1 MNEGTTAPPSTSHQ
15 SSTKVDPITA
25 VQDSIDSLALSL
37 FEALRGV
44 RDAVAPES
52 LDNASSS
59 SAAAAAAG
67 NNNTTTTTAAVAAGQ
82 SGVSTSASAF
92 READEL
98 AENATAKER
107 LLNGLNVD
115 YFPPRAFDMLEPD
128 YDAFILAYLSENIH
142 AKELVRRYMAMEA
155 WKKRGDDKV
164 MMQQQRSGSS
174 KSDDEVTNNNNN
186 REDSLN
192 NNNENDDTAVQIGDV
207 GYEFRKQFDA
217 GWYTGKV
224 TEIIFVGNAKNRRC
238 HYNDGD
244 VEDLSLDEL
253 KRLAK
258 LDPDSK
264 YYAKKPRLSIKL
276 NVNKS
281 KSSQDK
287 ENINDG
293 EGGGDGGD
301 GDDHQDDDNNST
313 SSASKVRIPLTQEEY
328 TQFIIDTEHQR
339 DIQTTQRLAQTILNK
354 SEQVDNLVAGLP
366 GMHRTR
372 DMQMERI
379 EELLVRNHQVAKELD
394 EAHVLAKERLQEVR
408 KVLGETTFLALGVEE
423 E

>member
-1 MNEGTTAPPSTSHQ
+1 MNEGPTAPPTSQ
-15 SSTKVDPITA
+15 SSTKIDPITA

-52 LDNASSS
+52 LDASSS
-59 SAAAAAAG
+59 SAAAAATG
-67 NNNTTTTTAAVAAGQ
+67 NNNTTTTSAAAAAAAGGQ
-82 SGVSTSASAF
+82 SGVSSSSSAF

-128 YDAFILAYLSENIH
+128 YDAFILAYLSENVH
-142 AKELVRRYMAMEA
+142 AKELVRRYMATEA
-155 WKKRGDDKV
+155 WKKRGDEV
-164 MMQQQRSGSS
+164 MMQQQRSRSS
-174 KSDDEVTNNNNN
+174 KSDDDVTNNNNN
-186 REDSLN
+186 REDSSN

-224 TEIIFVGNAKNRRC
+224 TEIILVGNMKNRRC

-276 NVNKS
+276 KVNKS

-287 ENINDG
+287 ENTND
-293 EGGGDGGD
+293 DGGD
-301 GDDHQDDDNNST
+301 GEDHQDDDNNST
-313 SSASKVRIPLTQEEY
+313 SSTSKVRIPLTQEEY
-328 TQFIIDTEHQR
+328 TQFLIDTEHQR

>member
-1 MNEGTTAPPSTSHQ
+1 MNEGPTAPPPTSQ
-15 SSTKVDPITA
+15 SSTKIDPITA

-52 LDNASSS
+52 LDASSS
-59 SAAAAAAG
+59 SAAAAATTG
-67 NNNTTTTTAAVAAGQ
+67 NNNTTTTSAAAAAAAAGQ
-82 SGVSTSASAF
+82 SGVSSSSSAF

-128 YDAFILAYLSENIH
+128 YDAFILAYLSENVH
-142 AKELVRRYMAMEA
+142 AKELVRRYMATEA
-155 WKKRGDDKV
+155 WKKRGDEV
-164 MMQQQRSGSS
+164 MMQQQRSRSS
-174 KSDDEVTNNNNN
+174 KSDDDVTNNNNN
-186 REDSLN
+186 REDSSN
-192 NNNENDDTAVQIGDV
+192 NNNENNDTAVQIGDV

-224 TEIIFVGNAKNRRC
+224 TEIILVGNMKNRRC

-276 NVNKS
+276 KVNKS

-287 ENINDG
+287 ENTNN
-293 EGGGDGGD
+293 DGGD
-301 GDDHQDDDNNST
+301 GEDHQDDDNNST
-313 SSASKVRIPLTQEEY
+313 SSTSKVRIPLTQEEY
-328 TQFIIDTEHQR
+328 TQFLIDTEYQR

>member
-1 MNEGTTAPPSTSHQ
+1 MNEGPTAPPTSQ
-15 SSTKVDPITA
+15 SSTKIDPITA

-52 LDNASSS
+52 LDASSS
-59 SAAAAAAG
+59 SAAAATG
-67 NNNTTTTTAAVAAGQ
+67 NNNTTTTSAAAAAGGQ
-82 SGVSTSASAF
+82 SGVSSSSSAF

-128 YDAFILAYLSENIH
+128 YDAFILAYLSENVH
-142 AKELVRRYMAMEA
+142 AKELVRRYMATEA
-155 WKKRGDDKV
+155 WKKRGDEV
-164 MMQQQRSGSS
+164 MMQQQRSRSS
-174 KSDDEVTNNNNN
+174 KSDDDVTNNNNN
-186 REDSLN
+186 REDSSN

-224 TEIIFVGNAKNRRC
+224 TEIILVGNMKNRRC

-276 NVNKS
+276 KVNKS

-287 ENINDG
+287 ENTND
-293 EGGGDGGD
+293 DGGD
-301 GDDHQDDDNNST
+301 GEDHQDDDNNST
-313 SSASKVRIPLTQEEY
+313 SSTSKVRIPLTQEEY
-328 TQFIIDTEHQR
+328 TQFLIDTEYQR

>member
-1 MNEGTTAPPSTSHQ
+1 MNEDTTAPPPTSQ
-15 SSTKVDPITA
+15 SSTKIDPITA

-59 SAAAAAAG
+59 SAAATAG
-67 NNNTTTTTAAVAAGQ
+67 NNNTTTTAAALAAGQ
-82 SGVSTSASAF
+82 SGVSSSAF

-128 YDAFILAYLSENIH
+128 YDAFILAYLSENVH
-142 AKELVRRYMAMEA
+142 AKELVRRYMATEA
-155 WKKRGDDKV
+155 WKKRGDEM
-164 MMQQQRSGSS
+164 MMQQQLSSS
-174 KSDDEVTNNNNN
+174 KSESDVTNINN
-186 REDSLN
+186 REDSSN

-224 TEIIFVGNAKNRRC
+224 TEIILVGNMKNRRC

-276 NVNKS
+276 KVNKS

-287 ENINDG
+287 ENTNDDDGDG
-293 EGGGDGGD
+293 E
-301 GDDHQDDDNNST
+301 DHQDDDNNST
-313 SSASKVRIPLTQEEY
+313 SSTSKVRIPLTQEEY
-328 TQFIIDTEHQR
+328 TEFLIDTEHQR

-408 KVLGETTFLALGVEE
+408 NVLGETTFLALGVEE

>member
-1 MNEGTTAPPSTSHQ
+1 MNEGPTAPPTSQ
-15 SSTKVDPITA
+15 SSTKIDPITA

-52 LDNASSS
+52 LDASSS
-59 SAAAAAAG
+59 SAAAATG
-67 NNNTTTTTAAVAAGQ
+67 NNNTTTTSAAAAAGQ
-82 SGVSTSASAF
+82 SGVSSSSSAF

-128 YDAFILAYLSENIH
+128 YDAFILAYLSENVH
-142 AKELVRRYMAMEA
+142 AKELVRRYMATEA
-155 WKKRGDDKV
+155 WKKRGDEV
-164 MMQQQRSGSS
+164 MMQQQRSRSS
-174 KSDDEVTNNNNN
+174 KSDDDVTNNNNN
-186 REDSLN
+186 REDSSN

-224 TEIIFVGNAKNRRC
+224 TEIILVGNMKNRRC

-276 NVNKS
+276 KVNKS

-287 ENINDG
+287 ENTND
-293 EGGGDGGD
+293 DGGD
-301 GDDHQDDDNNST
+301 GEDHQDDDNNST
-313 SSASKVRIPLTQEEY
+313 SSTSKVRIPLTQEEY
-328 TQFIIDTEHQR
+328 TQFLIDTEYQR

>member
-1 MNEGTTAPPSTSHQ
+1 MNECPAPPTSQ
-15 SSTKVDPITA
+15 SSTKIDPITA

-52 LDNASSS
+52 LDASSS

-67 NNNTTTTTAAVAAGQ
+67 NNNTTTTSAAAAAAAAGQ
-82 SGVSTSASAF
+82 SGVLSSSSAF

-128 YDAFILAYLSENIH
+128 YDAFILAYLSENVH
-142 AKELVRRYMAMEA
+142 AKELVRRYMATEA
-155 WKKRGDDKV
+155 WKKRGDEV
-164 MMQQQRSGSS
+164 MMQQQRSRSS
-174 KSDDEVTNNNNN
+174 KSDDDVTNNNNN
-186 REDSLN
+186 REDSSN

-224 TEIIFVGNAKNRRC
+224 TEIILVGNMKNRRC

-276 NVNKS
+276 KVNKS

-287 ENINDG
+287 ENTNH
-293 EGGGDGGD
+293 DGGD
-301 GDDHQDDDNNST
+301 GEDHQDDDNNST
-313 SSASKVRIPLTQEEY
+313 SSTSKVRIPLTQEEY
-328 TQFIIDTEHQR
+328 TQFLIDTEHQR

>member
-1 MNEGTTAPPSTSHQ
+1 MMNEDTTAPPPTTSQ
-15 SSTKVDPITA
+15 SSTKIDPITA

-52 LDNASSS
+52 LDASSS
-59 SAAAAAAG
+59 SAAAAG
-67 NNNTTTTTAAVAAGQ
+67 NNNTTTTSAAAAAAA
-82 SGVSTSASAF
+82 SGVSSSSSAF

-128 YDAFILAYLSENIH
+128 YDAFILAYLSENVH
-142 AKELVRRYMAMEA
+142 AKELVRRYMATEA
-155 WKKRGDDKV
+155 WKKRGDEV
-164 MMQQQRSGSS
+164 MMQQQRSSS

-186 REDSLN
+186 REDSSN

-224 TEIIFVGNAKNRRC
+224 TEIILVGNMKNRRC

-276 NVNKS
+276 KVNKS

-287 ENINDG
+287 ENTNDG
-293 EGGGDGGD
+293 EGDGDGE
-301 GDDHQDDDNNST
+301 DHQDDDNNST

-328 TQFIIDTEHQR
+328 TQFLIDTEYQR

>member
-1 MNEGTTAPPSTSHQ
+1 MNEGPTAPPPTSQ
-15 SSTKVDPITA
+15 SSTKIDPITA

-52 LDNASSS
+52 LDASSS
-59 SAAAAAAG
+59 SAAAATG
-67 NNNTTTTTAAVAAGQ
+67 NNNTTTTSAAAAGQ
-82 SGVSTSASAF
+82 SGVSSSSSAF

-128 YDAFILAYLSENIH
+128 YDAFILAYLSENVH
-142 AKELVRRYMAMEA
+142 AKELVRRYMATEA
-155 WKKRGDDKV
+155 WKKRGDEV
-164 MMQQQRSGSS
+164 MMQQQRSRSS
-174 KSDDEVTNNNNN
+174 KSDDDVTNNNNN
-186 REDSLN
+186 REDSSN

-224 TEIIFVGNAKNRRC
+224 TEIILVGNMKNRRC

-276 NVNKS
+276 KVNKS

-287 ENINDG
+287 ENTND
-293 EGGGDGGD
+293 DGGD
-301 GDDHQDDDNNST
+301 GEDHQDDDNNST
-313 SSASKVRIPLTQEEY
+313 SSTSKVRIPLTQEEY
-328 TQFIIDTEHQR
+328 TQFLIDTEHQR

>member
-1 MNEGTTAPPSTSHQ
+1 MNEGPTAPPPTSQ
-15 SSTKVDPITA
+15 SSTKIDPITA

-52 LDNASSS
+52 LDASSS
-59 SAAAAAAG
+59 SAAAAATTG
-67 NNNTTTTTAAVAAGQ
+67 NNNTTTTSAAAAAGQ
-82 SGVSTSASAF
+82 SGVSSSSSAF

-128 YDAFILAYLSENIH
+128 YDAFILAYLSENVH
-142 AKELVRRYMAMEA
+142 AKELVRRYMATEA
-155 WKKRGDDKV
+155 WKKRGDEV
-164 MMQQQRSGSS
+164 MMQQQRSRSS
-174 KSDDEVTNNNNN
+174 KSDDDVTNNNNN
-186 REDSLN
+186 REDSSN
-192 NNNENDDTAVQIGDV
+192 NNNENNDTAVQIGDV

-224 TEIIFVGNAKNRRC
+224 TEIILVGNMKNRRC

-276 NVNKS
+276 KVNKS

-287 ENINDG
+287 ENTNH
-293 EGGGDGGD
+293 DGGD
-301 GDDHQDDDNNST
+301 GEDHQDDDNNST
-313 SSASKVRIPLTQEEY
+313 SSTSKVRIPLTQEEY
-328 TQFIIDTEHQR
+328 TQFLIDTEYQR

>member
-1 MNEGTTAPPSTSHQ
+1 M
-15 SSTKVDPITA
+15 
-25 VQDSIDSLALSL
+25 
-37 FEALRGV
+37 
-44 RDAVAPES
+44 
-52 LDNASSS
+52 
-59 SAAAAAAG
+59 
-67 NNNTTTTTAAVAAGQ
+67 
-82 SGVSTSASAF
+82 
-92 READEL
+92 
-98 AENATAKER
+98 AT
-107 LLNGLNVD
+107 
-115 YFPPRAFDMLEPD
+115 
-128 YDAFILAYLSENIH
+128 
-142 AKELVRRYMAMEA
+142 EA
-155 WKKRGDDKV
+155 WKKRGDEV
-164 MMQQQRSGSS
+164 MMQQQRSRSS
-174 KSDDEVTNNNNN
+174 KSDDDVTNNNNN
-186 REDSLN
+186 REDSSN
-192 NNNENDDTAVQIGDV
+192 NNNENDDTSVQMGDV
-207 GYEFRKQFDA
+207 GYEFRKQCDA

-224 TEIIFVGNAKNRRC
+224 TDIILVGNMKNRRC

-276 NVNKS
+276 KVNKS

-287 ENINDG
+287 ENTND
-293 EGGGDGGD
+293 DGGD
-301 GDDHQDDDNNST
+301 GEDHQDDDNNST
-313 SSASKVRIPLTQEEY
+313 SSTSKVRIPLTQEEY
-328 TQFIIDTEHQR
+328 TQFLIDTEYQR